1 MCIIVAKEK
10 GKDLPFKKTLK
21 RCFENNS
28 DGCGLMYVRD
38 GKVVIDKGYMS
49 FGDFYKRL
57 KELKREF
64 GNELKDK
71 AVVMHFRIGTAG
83 RNSAENTHPYPI
95 TNNTDLMK
103 ELDLECELGIAHNG
117 IISEYNP
124 TKQADKD
131 ADLNDTKIFIRD
143 YISRFLE
150 LNGEFYKHSF
160 ARNLILEESKHNK
173 FAILDTDENI
183 YTIGDFVEDNG
194 IKYSN
199 STYKSYAYYGS
210 SKYSY
215 YDGYGSYY
223 DSYLDDWYSKAY
235 KKQLEYDET
244 EELGDPYDDYDF
256 ENIDLSTDDYNT
268 FWELIDKQDLVVVDN
283 YKKQYYIGNETGYKE
298 LNKMIDYALDIDN
311 NIYEIDYEY
320 GRAKML
326 YKASEDKQMLYN
338 SDYEMVGYYDF
349 V

>member
-10 GKDLPFKKTLK
+10 GKELPFKKTLK

-38 GKVVIDKGYMS
+38 GKVVIDKGYMT

-57 KELKREF
+57 KALKREF
-64 GNELKDK
+64 GNDLKDK
-71 AVVMHFRIGTAG
+71 ALVMHFRIGTAG

-150 LNGEFYKHSF
+150 LNTEFYKHSF

-173 FAILDTDENI
+173 FAILDTKENI

-199 STYKSYAYYGS
+199 TTYKSYSYYGGVYS
-210 SKYSY
+210 SKYYDY
-215 YDGYGSYY
+215 YDDYY
-223 DSYLDDWYSKAY
+223 YDDWYSKA
-235 KKQLEYDET
+235 KTKQDEYDEYA
-244 EELGDPYDDYDF
+244 ELGNPYDDYDF
-256 ENIDLSTDDYNT
+256 ENIDLSTEDYNT
-268 FWELIDKQDLVVVDN
+268 FWELIDAQELVVIDN
-283 YKKQYYIGNETGYKE
+283 YKNQYYVGDENGVKE
-298 LNKMIDYALDIDN
+298 LRDTQDYAIDVDN
-311 NIYEIDYEY
+311 NIYEIDMEI
-320 GRAKML
+320 GRANMI
-326 YKASEDKQMLYN
+326 YKATEDKNVLYN

-349 V
+349 VS